1 MNLQEHYETL
11 YTESI
16 TKIKSGGLQIDSLI
30 DSDQD
35 KRYGLTLRIR
45 PDTILTKSIYNF
57 LDQLLQIEPD
67 QYYYPK
73 SDIHVTVMSIISC
86 YNDFNLQCI
95 SIPDYINLIEQSIQ
109 ATKNIVIR
117 FTGITASPSCIMI
130 KGFPEDETLHTIR
143 NSLRTNFKNS
153 SLEQSI
159 DKRYSIQTA
168 HATIVRFKKPLTRM
182 NEYLKMLDIY
192 RDHDFGTLNTNILEL
207 VHNDWYHRT
216 KQVKQLYTFKL

>member
-16 TKIKSGGLQIDSLI
+16 TKIKSGGLQTDSLI

-45 PDTILTKSIYNF
+45 PDTILNTSIYNF

-86 YNDFNLQCI
+86 YNDFNLQRI

-143 NSLRTNFKNS
+143 NTLRTNFKNS

-192 RDHDFGTLNTNILEL
+192 HDHDFGTLNTNILEL